1 VLGYPSKGSPPSV
14 PYRVTAADTPLPL
27 LEVLGPPLVLGPLRV
42 RVLKSASFLDLDFE
56 VLITERVRGVQG
68 ALPRRVRSLLP
79 WAFVLFEALHT
90 PLPATEVTL
99 DAERRVRATPRG
111 ESRGE
116 LPEPSLGLLRSPRR
130 P

>member
-1 VLGYPSKGSPPSV
+1 V

-27 LEVLGPPLVLGPLRV
+27 LEALCSPLVLEPLRV
-42 RVLKSASFLDLDFE
+42 RVLESASFLDLDFE

-90 PLPATEVTL
+90 PLLATEVAL
-99 DAERRVRATPRG
+99 DAERRVGETRRG
-111 ESRGE
+111 ESRE
-116 LPEPSLGLLRSPRR
+116 VVPEPSLGLLRSPRR

>member
-1 VLGYPSKGSPPSV
+1 V
-14 PYRVTAADTPLPL
+14 PYRVTAADTPLSL
-27 LEVLGPPLVLGPLRV
+27 LEALGSPSGLEPLRV
-42 RVLKSASFLDLDFE
+42 RVFGGASFLDLDFE

-90 PLPATEVTL
+90 PLIVTEVTL
-99 DAERRVRATPRG
+99 DAERRVGENPRG
-111 ESRGE
+111 ESRE
-116 LPEPSLGLLRSPRR
+116 TVPEPSLGLLRSPRR